1 MTTRHTC
8 MMIAL
13 CGLMAACASRSQEAD
28 AGAENSKAAVAD
40 SAAVSEKTDT
50 AAVDAV
56 TSATNVANSPTFNG
70 LLMVA
75 PDRMATVSTTMGGRI
90 HSLRAMPGRAVARGE
105 VVATLDDPAFVELQQ
120 TYLEAAAQLEY
131 LEAEY
136 RRQQALGTH
145 VAASQHTVQQSKAE
159 YLAMKSRA
167 EAAATRLH
175 ALGVSPQSVR
185 EGGIKPY
192 LPIKAP
198 IGGHITRLE
207 ANLGKYIEAGSSICD
222 IVDQRQP
229 LVQLTVYEK
238 DIHLM
243 QVGGKVGFRVN
254 GMGKKTFRAVIVS
267 IDQSVDK
274 SDYSVKVYARV
285 EGGHP
290 TFRPGMYVRAKLIQN
305 SESTSLIHNS

>member
-1 MTTRHTC
+1 
-8 MMIAL
+8 MIVL
-13 CGLMAACASRSQEAD
+13 GGLIAACGGRSQEA
-28 AGAENSKAAVAD
+28 AKGADDSKAAVAD
-40 SAAVSEKTDT
+40 STAAIGEKADS

-75 PDRMATVSTTMGGRI
+75 PDRVATVSTTMGGRI

-145 VAASQHTVQQSKAE
+145 VAASQHTVQQSRAE
-159 YLAMKSRA
+159 FLAMKSRA
-167 EAAATRLH
+167 EAAATRLQ

-192 LPIKAP
+192 LPVKAP

-222 IVDQRQP
+222 IVDQSHP
-229 LVQLTVYEK
+229 LIQLTVYEK

-254 GMGKKTFRAVIVS
+254 GMGKQTFRAVIVS

-274 SDYSVKVYARV
+274 SDFSVKVYARV

-290 TFRPGMYVRAKLIQN
+290 TFRPGMYVRGRLIKN
-305 SESTSLIHNS
+305 S

>member
-1 MTTRHTC
+1 MTTRHAC
-8 MMIAL
+8 IMIVL
-13 CGLMAACASRSQEAD
+13 GGLIAACGGRSQEVAKGAD
-28 AGAENSKAAVAD
+28 DSKAAVAD
-40 SAAVSEKTDT
+40 STAATGEKADS

-75 PDRMATVSTTMGGRI
+75 PDRVATVSTTMGGRI
-90 HSLRAMPGRAVARGE
+90 HTLRAMPGRAVARGE

-145 VAASQHTVQQSKAE
+145 VAASQHTVQQSRAE
-159 YLAMKSRA
+159 FLAMKSRA
-167 EAAATRLH
+167 EAAATRLQ

-192 LPIKAP
+192 LPVKAP

-222 IVDQRQP
+222 IVDQSHP
-229 LVQLTVYEK
+229 LIQLTVYEK

-254 GMGKKTFRAVIVS
+254 GMGKQTFRAVIVS

-290 TFRPGMYVRAKLIQN
+290 TFRPGMYVRGRLIKN
-305 SESTSLIHNS
+305 S